1 MKKQH
6 LLTLIVLLFMGTI
19 VNAQVHHKVDVE
31 VADINI
37 SANTITGKIFCQ
49 MKLETS
55 FLQKTENTWEKKVF
69 WYQETLNPED
79 CSSFWFHVNKGDRNK
94 GVLSIFDGD
103 YIETGLLEVQL
114 YGRTLLSTDI
124 RHKKTKPSTK

>member
-1 MKKQH
+1 
-6 LLTLIVLLFMGTI
+6 MGTI